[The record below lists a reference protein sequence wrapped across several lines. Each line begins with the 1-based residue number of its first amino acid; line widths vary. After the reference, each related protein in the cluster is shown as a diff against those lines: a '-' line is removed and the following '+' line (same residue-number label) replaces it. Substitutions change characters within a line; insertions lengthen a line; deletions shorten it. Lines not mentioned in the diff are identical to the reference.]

1 MFTNI
6 TRRRAMLI
14 AGVTAFMG
22 ITVAVP
28 AHADQYDF
36 VSDLDNK
43 GVYYSSLTGVID
55 AGKLTCRLLRSG
67 AGVPATMGF
76 LARSGYATYESA
88 TIVVAAVNDM
98 CPDAQPV
105 VQDFLNHRAAG
116 RQVQA

>member
-1 MFTNI
+1 MFTKF
-6 TRRRAMLI
+6 TRRRTTLI
-14 AGVTAFMG
+14 ASVTGFIGVA
-22 ITVAVP
+22 VAVP

-43 GVYYSSLTGVID
+43 GVYYSSITGVVD

-67 AGVPATMGF
+67 GGVPATMAF
-76 LARSGYATYESA
+76 LARAGYATYESA

-105 VQDFLNHRAAG
+105 VQDFLNRRDG
-116 RQVQA
+116 GGQVQA